1 VEDVLREAKALANLG
16 VRELILIAQDTT
28 FYGWDLG
35 QRSSL
40 LLLLEGLE
48 KIEKIQWIR
57 LLYAHPE
64 HFTSSLIKVIANSE
78 KICKYID
85 LPLQHTHDEILA
97 LMRRP
102 KFKATERLV
111 ENLREKIPEIVLRT
125 SVIVGFPGEKTKHF
139 DKLLKD
145 VERLKFDWL
154 GAFTYSPEKG
164 TPAYSITPKISS
176 QVKKKRYRQLMK
188 LQQSITLKL
197 NQKRVNKTYPLLVD
211 REKEGHC
218 QFQAPEI
225 DGKTLLQEK
234 YLVGEIFR
242 GMILAVSD
250 IYDLIGKKV
259 NHISLTTPPSHPR

>member
-139 DKLLKD
+139 DSPIPLKR
-145 VERLKFDWL
+145 VLRPIPSPLKYHPRLKRKD
-154 GAFTYSPEKG
+154 
-164 TPAYSITPKISS
+164 
-176 QVKKKRYRQLMK
+176 
-188 LQQSITLKL
+188 
-197 NQKRVNKTYPLLVD
+197 
-211 REKEGHC
+211 
-218 QFQAPEI
+218 I
-225 DGKTLLQEK
+225 D
-234 YLVGEIFR
+234 
-242 GMILAVSD
+242 
-250 IYDLIGKKV
+250 
-259 NHISLTTPPSHPR
+259 SL